1 MPWPG
6 HIVEQF
12 GTVTPPGE
20 LDDSVVSSSSY
31 SQDRSISWSF
41 PSTSAPH
48 ILSPST
54 SQQSSL
60 FNTTS
65 MPFFFVEIKPSGHLR
80 TISDHSAADQQMREQ
95 FDALADQLSILT
107 LYGISALGTK
117 LCIYTYDSV
126 TGTLEP
132 EALKWIR
139 EELTKELPPPVGTS
153 M

>member
-1 MPWPG
+1 MVVPQYKRTTHPQSIDFTTIF
-6 HIVEQF
+6 IVQHHKHA
-12 GTVTPPGE
+12 V
-20 LDDSVVSSSSY
+20 
-31 SQDRSISWSF
+31 
-41 PSTSAPH
+41 
-48 ILSPST
+48 
-54 SQQSSL
+54 
-60 FNTTS
+60 
-65 MPFFFVEIKPSGHLR
+65 FFVEIKPSGHLR
-80 TISDHSAADQQMREQ
+80 TISDCSAIDQQIREG

-139 EELTKELPPPVGTS
+139 EELTKELPSSVGTS